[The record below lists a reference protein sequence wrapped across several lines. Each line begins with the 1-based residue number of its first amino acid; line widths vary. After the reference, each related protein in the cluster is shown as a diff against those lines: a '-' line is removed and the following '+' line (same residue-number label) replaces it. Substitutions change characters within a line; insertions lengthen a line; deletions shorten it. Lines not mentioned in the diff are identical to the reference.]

1 MGRKRDLQF
10 CESAYMNNRTYLQYY
25 NRLTELAI
33 SMFEW
38 QNLPET
44 VDQRFLEMCLFG
56 DGMCVFFQDE
66 VLGYL
71 SLQCMI
77 GGKLNVYRIPM
88 ERKAYATNGYQR
100 ELDGKL
106 VNEWK
111 SIKEEMTFLTK
122 EQVIELFKDFEII
135 EFKEVEKDGATGL
148 GKMKHCHIFNVIA
161 KKK

>member
-77 GGKLNVYRIPM
+77 GLSLI
-88 ERKAYATNGYQR
+88 
-100 ELDGKL
+100 
-106 VNEWK
+106 
-111 SIKEEMTFLTK
+111 
-122 EQVIELFKDFEII
+122 
-135 EFKEVEKDGATGL
+135 
-148 GKMKHCHIFNVIA
+148 HI
-161 KKK
+161 